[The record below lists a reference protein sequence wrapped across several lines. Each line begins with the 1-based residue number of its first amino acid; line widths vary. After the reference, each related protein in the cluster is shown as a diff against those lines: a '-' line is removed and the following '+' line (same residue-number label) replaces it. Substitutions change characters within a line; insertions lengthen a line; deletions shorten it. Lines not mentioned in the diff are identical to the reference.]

1 MISPLLQRQ
10 SHLAS
15 NMEGLRQAHDV
26 AEVQQRELTRK
37 QAAEDR
43 LAESRSEVPQI
54 PEAQGMRT
62 EERKGQHGGG
72 QGQPGSREGSEEADA
87 PDTAGQ
93 AESAEKHLDF
103 LA

>member
-10 SHLAS
+10 SHLVS
-15 NMEGLRQAHDV
+15 NVEALRQAHDA
-26 AEVQQRELTRK
+26 AEVQQRELSRK
-37 QAAEDR
+37 QAADDR

-54 PEAQGMRT
+54 PEAQGLRT

-72 QGQPGSREGSEEADA
+72 QGQPGPDGQEGTDEAD
-87 PDTAGQ
+87 PESK
-93 AESAEKHLDF
+93 AESADKHLDF